1 MEDILYTSKSQ
12 DKPIVENSIVSKA
25 SNCTKKRR
33 LRDMQAE
40 LIMSGGHTDTKEE
53 SPLRPT
59 NTRSPVNSQAP
70 TPNHKPASI
79 KDLIDARIAQTE
91 GNSKPAPPIKK
102 DDINRTIV
110 DLNALAASIYCWSP
124 NASLIK
130 EISKPRFIQDKLRG
144 PGRQPKPEAESKP
157 NHRNKDSFINFSLP
171 ALIVVAENP
180 ETPSIT
186 LKWLAK
192 HHSAAVRKTVAQ
204 NESTD
209 EETLRLLAED
219 FDPGVQSSVLDNAC
233 ISKELIVKLAASG
246 NFSTASKARKVYY
259 EVIQSNVAPHAH
271 KPHNTHRTIQEE
283 RAFLKAIA
291 DSADTS
297 RRLVVKSPQLVA
309 DWHIRMLVAGDPSAT
324 ADILWQLASHPV
336 SQVKRKFVDKYNCL
350 LETMVNLKGFNAP
363 EGARETLAASAVET
377 ML

>member
-1 MEDILYTSKSQ
+1 VPANSPIPTSNT
-12 DKPIVENSIVSKA
+12 KP
-25 SNCTKKRR
+25 
-33 LRDMQAE
+33 
-40 LIMSGGHTDTKEE
+40 
-53 SPLRPT
+53 P
-59 NTRSPVNSQAP
+59 
-70 TPNHKPASI
+70 SI
-79 KDLIDARIAQTE
+79 KDIIDARIAQTE
-91 GNSKPAPPIKK
+91 GNTKPAPPPARK
-102 DDINRTIV
+102 DDINKTIV

-124 NASLIK
+124 NASLRK
-130 EISKPRFIQDKLRG
+130 EVSKPRFIQDKLRG
-144 PGRQPKPEAESKP
+144 PGRPLKPEAESKP

-192 HHSAAVRKTVAQ
+192 HHSAAVRKTVAK
-204 NESTD
+204 NESAD
-209 EETLRLLAED
+209 EETLRVLAED
-219 FDPGVQSSVLDNAC
+219 FDPGVQSAVLDNAC
-233 ISKELIVKLAASG
+233 ISKELIVKLAASA

-259 EVIQSNVAPHAH
+259 EVIQSNVPPHAH
-271 KPHNTHRTIQEE
+271 KPSNNNRTIQEE

-309 DWHIRMLVAGDPSAT
+309 DWHLRMLVAGDPSAT

-350 LETMVNLKGFNAP
+350 LETMVNLKGFNSP